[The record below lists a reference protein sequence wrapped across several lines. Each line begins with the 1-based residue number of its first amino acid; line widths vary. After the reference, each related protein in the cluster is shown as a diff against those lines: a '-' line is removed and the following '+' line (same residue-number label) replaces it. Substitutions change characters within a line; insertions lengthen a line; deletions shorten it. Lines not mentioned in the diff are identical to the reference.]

1 MSGFFDAVRSGD
13 VGTMQAL
20 AEAEPVV
27 MSSRDE
33 RGIDAYMAARY
44 ARQTEAAEWLLG
56 HGFVC
61 DVFSAAV
68 VGNTDRLSEL
78 LAHDR
83 SLATSYSADGW
94 TPLHLAAFFGSRGA
108 AEVLMAAGANVNAR
122 SRNAMQNAPLHAAAA
137 GKSLE
142 VARLLVANGADVNAI
157 QEGGWTALHA
167 AAQNGDTEMAL
178 LLISF
183 GSRVKAAAT
192 NGQTPLDLA
201 LTGGRAEMV
210 NLLDEH
216 GASD

>member
-1 MSGFFDAVRSGD
+1 MSRFFDAVRSGD
-13 VGTMQAL
+13 VDTMQAL
-20 AEAEPVV
+20 AEAEPAVV
-27 MSSRDE
+27 SSRDE

-44 ARQTEAAEWLLG
+44 ARQNQAAEWLLG

-68 VGNTDRLSEL
+68 AGKADQLSEL
-78 LAHDR
+78 LAHDM

-94 TPLHLAAFFGSRGA
+94 TPLHLAAFFGSRSA
-108 AEVLMAAGANVNAR
+108 AEALIAAGAKLNAR

-142 VARLLVANGADVNAI
+142 VARLLLASGADVNAI

-178 LLISF
+178 LLISL
-183 GSRVKAAAT
+183 GARVKATAN

-201 LTGGRAEMV
+201 LTGGCAEMV
-210 NLLDEH
+210 NLLDAH

>member
-1 MSGFFDAVRSGD
+1 MSRFFDAVRSGD
-13 VGTMQAL
+13 VETMQAL
-20 AEAEPVV
+20 AEADPAVV
-27 MSSRDE
+27 SSRDE

-44 ARQTEAAEWLLG
+44 ARQTQAAEWLLC

-68 VGNTDRLSEL
+68 AGNAARLTEL
-78 LAHDR
+78 LSQDS
-83 SLATSYSADGW
+83 SLAAGYSSDGW
-94 TPLHLAAFFGSRGA
+94 TALHLAAFFGSGSA
-108 AEVLMAAGANVNAR
+108 AQALIAAGANVNAR
-122 SRNAMQNAPLHAAAA
+122 SRNAMQNTSLHAAAA

-142 VARLLVANGADVNAI
+142 LVRLLLANRADVNAI

-178 LLISF
+178 LLISL
-183 GSRVKAAAT
+183 GARVKAAAN

-210 NLLDEH
+210 NLLDAH

>member
-1 MSGFFDAVRSGD
+1 MRSFFDAVRSGD
-13 VGTMQAL
+13 VDTMQAL
-20 AEAEPVV
+20 VEVEPAVL
-27 MSSRDE
+27 SSRDG

-61 DVFSAAV
+61 DVFSASVA
-68 VGNTDRLSEL
+68 GNAERLSEL
-78 LAHDR
+78 LAHDL

-108 AEVLMAAGANVNAR
+108 AEALIAAGANSNAR
-122 SRNAMQNAPLHAAAA
+122 SRNVMQNAPLHAAAA

-142 VARLLVANGADVNAI
+142 VARMLLANGADVNAM

-167 AAQNGDTEMAL
+167 AAQNGDAEMAL

-183 GSRVKAAAT
+183 GARVKATAN